1 MINDKDQTLLEIL
14 QKNARISISEL
25 ARTLGISRTTAQHR
39 LERLEHSGIIEGY
52 RVNLGST
59 YLKALVAAHVSIK
72 VKQKLTME
80 TCEQLHKLS
89 AVHALHAISGEFD
102 LIAELQAASL
112 EQLNG
117 ILDEIG
123 DLPGVERTA
132 SSVILETKFRR

>member
-1 MINDKDQTLLEIL
+1 MINEKDHQLLAIL
-14 QKNARISISEL
+14 QQDARISISDL
-25 ARTLGISRTTAQHR
+25 ARKLGISRTTAQNR
-39 LERLEHSGIIEGY
+39 LERLEHTGVINGY

-59 YLKALVAAHVSIK
+59 YLRELVAAHVSIK
-72 VKQKLTME
+72 VKQKLTIE
-80 TCEQLHKLS
+80 TCNQLQKIS

-102 LIAELQAASL
+102 LIAELMAESL